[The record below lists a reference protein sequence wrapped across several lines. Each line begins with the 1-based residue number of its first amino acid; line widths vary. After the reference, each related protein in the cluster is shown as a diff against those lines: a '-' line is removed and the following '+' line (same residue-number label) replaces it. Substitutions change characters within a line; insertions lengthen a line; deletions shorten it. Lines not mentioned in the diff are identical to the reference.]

1 MSKDPIPMT
10 YPIAARLLK
19 HNAQTLPKEQTKPVP
34 NLRKQ
39 IKRSKSPFFVARQIV
54 SFSCK
59 NADVV
64 RIKKIK
70 G

>member
-1 MSKDPIPMT
+1 MLKDPIPMT
-10 YPIAARLLK
+10 YPIAVRLLK

-54 SFSCK
+54 SFSNQ

-64 RIKKIK
+64 RIKNIK